1 MNKTELDRLDTIL
14 NELNEFNEDVRA
26 FYMCNDNLN
35 MHNTVCDMRTE
46 LISALEIVNDA
57 ENRMSH

>member
-1 MNKTELDRLDTIL
+1 MNKLELDRLDTIS

-35 MHNTVCDMRTE
+35 MHNTVCDMLTE

-57 ENRMSH
+57 ENRMDH

>member
-1 MNKTELDRLDTIL
+1 MNKLEPDRLDSLLKEIS
-14 NELNEFNEDVRA
+14 EFNEDVRG

-35 MHNTVCDMRTE
+35 MHNTICNMRTE

-57 ENRMSH
+57 ENRMCH

>member
-1 MNKTELDRLDTIL
+1 MNKLELDRLDAIL
-14 NELNEFNEDVRA
+14 NELSEFNEDVRS

-46 LISALEIVNDA
+46 SISALEIVNDA

>member
-1 MNKTELDRLDTIL
+1 MNKEELSDLNSIL
-14 NELNEFNEDVRA
+14 NELVEINKDVREFNR
-26 FYMCNDNLN
+26 CNNYLD
-35 MHNTVCDMRTE
+35 MHNKVCDMRTE

>member
-1 MNKTELDRLDTIL
+1 MNKTELDELDTIL
-14 NELNEFNEDVRA
+14 KEISEFNEDMRG